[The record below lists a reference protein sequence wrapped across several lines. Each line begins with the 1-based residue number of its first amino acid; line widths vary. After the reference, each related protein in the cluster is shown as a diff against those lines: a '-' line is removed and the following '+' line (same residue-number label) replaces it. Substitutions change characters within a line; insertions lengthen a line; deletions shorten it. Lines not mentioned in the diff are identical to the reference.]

1 MYLANDVIQN
11 SKKKGPEYSTSFS
24 SAILSKAFTDISQ
37 KCTDDKTF
45 RSLERILD
53 IWGERGVYEG
63 DKIKEFQANLKQKT
77 PAAATTPK
85 KQEHSS
91 RKRKSEDPS
100 TSTTNGSEKKKPKTP
115 TTPSKSKAAHVVE
128 VNGEKHVTLSP
139 QLPVG
144 DPPEPEE
151 LIKML
156 QDLEEAA
163 SSDAVT
169 RERITRLPPEVSSLE
184 TVAKIEDKDAALRLS
199 TKVNEAVTLLK
210 EYNARLAAEMTERN
224 KLTVM
229 LKDFQREQQELLAQA
244 EQRLEV
250 SWRFH
255 REISSNF
262 RLSPLSR
269 STQSNCRRSKKSKP
283 R

>member
-11 SKKKGPEYSTSFS
+11 SKKKGPEYSESFS
-24 SAILSKAFTDISQ
+24 TVLSKAFKDISQ
-37 KCTDDKTF
+37 RCEDDKTF
-45 RSLERILD
+45 KSLDRILK
-53 IWGERGVYEG
+53 IWDERGVYESTL
-63 DKIKEFQANLKQKT
+63 IKDFEANLAKKPKAKQPSTSSATVPTSSSTSDTKKKVET
-77 PAAATTPK
+77 P
-85 KQEHSS
+85 S
-91 RKRKSEDPS
+91 RKRKSEEQS
-100 TSTTNGSEKKKPKTP
+100 SHATNGSDKKKPKVP
-115 TTPSKSKAAHVVE
+115 TPSKAKVVE

-144 DPPEPEE
+144 DPPEAED

-169 RERITRLPPEVSSLE
+169 RERITRLPTEVSNLDAL
-184 TVAKIEDKDAALRLS
+184 AKIEDKDSALKLS
-199 TKVNEAVTLLK
+199 AKVNDAVQLLK
-210 EYNARLAAEMTERN
+210 DYNARLAAEMTDRN

-250 SWRFH
+250 S
-255 REISSNF
+255 
-262 RLSPLSR
+262 
-269 STQSNCRRSKKSKP
+269 
-283 R
+283 

>member
-1 MYLANDVIQN
+1 MNSAAASRKLVFMYLANDVIQN
-11 SKKKGPEYSTSFS
+11 SKKKGPEYSEAFS
-24 SAILSKAFTDISQ
+24 SIILTKAFSDISQ
-37 KCTDDKTF
+37 KCDDEKTF
-45 RSLERILD
+45 KSLERILK
-53 IWGERGVYEG
+53 IWDERGVYES
-63 DKIKEFQANLKQKT
+63 DKIKDFEANLKKKSSAAK
-77 PAAATTPK
+77 PAKQADPK

-91 RKRKSEDPS
+91 RKRKSDDPS
-100 TSTTNGSEKKKPKTP
+100 TSSTNGSDKKKPKAP
-115 TTPSKSKAAHVVE
+115 TTPSKSKAHVVE

-184 TVAKIEDKDAALRLS
+184 TLSKIDDKDSALRLA

-210 EYNARLAAEMTERN
+210 DYNARLSSEMTERN
-224 KLTVM
+224 KVTVM

-250 SWRFH
+250 RKLEKILKM
-255 REISSNF
+255 RAY
-262 RLSPLSR
+262 
-269 STQSNCRRSKKSKP
+269 
-283 R
+283 